1 MTPPHVPPPPVNP
14 IYPDLKGKHVV
25 ITGGAGGIGL
35 AVSRAFAQQGSNL
48 TIIDRDSSSLEKV
61 KAELANVHTVEVDV
75 CDEKAFCEALTQ
87 IKETQGPAHVLIG
100 NAGADP
106 RYDGLNMTEDQWNGL
121 FQLNVTHYFLLCR
134 EMIPSM
140 VENGGGS
147 VILTSSHLAWVAK
160 PHCIAYNATKAANIG
175 LVRGLAEAFG
185 KDSIRCNSVA
195 PGWTMTERQIASV
208 AGEGDF
214 EDCRLNSQ
222 SLPVSLTPELLAQN
236 YTFLGSDAS
245 ICLQRQTLICDMG
258 QAKI

>member
-1 MTPPHVPPPPVNP
+1 MSAV
-14 IYPDLKGKHVV
+14 YPDLKGKHVL

-35 AVSRAFAQQGSNL
+35 AVSRAFAAQGSRL
-48 TIIDRDSSSLEKV
+48 TIIDRDVGALARV
-61 KAELANVHTVEVDV
+61 KAELQAHTVAVDV
-75 CDEKAFCEALTQ
+75 CDEKAFCEALTK
-87 IKETQGPAHVLIG
+87 IKASQGPVNVLVG

-106 RYDGLNMTEDQWNGL
+106 RYDGLDMTQAQWNNL

-134 EMIPSM
+134 EVVPSM
-140 VENGGGS
+140 VANGGGS

-160 PHCIAYNATKAANIG
+160 PHCIAYNATKAADIG
-175 LVRGLAEAFG
+175 LVRGIAEAYG
-185 KDSIRCNSVA
+185 QQNIRCNSVG
-195 PGWTMTERQIASV
+195 PGWTMTKRQLASV
-208 AGEGDF
+208 AGPGDF

-258 QAKI
+258 QTKI